1 MKAAIKGLLTTIGL
15 APAGQVEIATA
26 QMRQVAEKAKQ
37 LGDRL
42 AGTRADVEHW
52 KQRYE
57 EKSNA
62 VAELKS
68 TATRTEASLERA
80 KAHVVRA
87 EAHAEEWKAKAGALA
102 AQVKE
107 LRTRLGDADRATRT
121 SREHLMAMEVKLDLI
136 ETAINV
142 LDTRTREAAVAQA
155 APPQQ

>member
-15 APAGQVEIATA
+15 APAGQVEIAAA

-87 EAHAEEWKAKAGALA
+87 EAHAEE
-102 AQVKE
+102 
-107 LRTRLGDADRATRT
+107 
-121 SREHLMAMEVKLDLI
+121 
-136 ETAINV
+136 
-142 LDTRTREAAVAQA
+142 
-155 APPQQ
+155 